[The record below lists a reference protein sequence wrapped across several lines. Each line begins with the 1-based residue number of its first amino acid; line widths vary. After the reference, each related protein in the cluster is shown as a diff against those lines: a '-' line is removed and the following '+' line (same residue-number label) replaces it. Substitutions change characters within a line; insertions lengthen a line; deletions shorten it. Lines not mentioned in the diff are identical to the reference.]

1 MSRQEQAPRR
11 ADAIDSA
18 AAQWLLRRDAGLSP
32 AEQAELQRW
41 LDSDAAHALAWRQMC
56 RADTLLA
63 SLPAARVA
71 ALDRSGLAPAAKP
84 AAPSG
89 WLRRLPSLLPLRWLG
104 RLADAVPRGALA
116 ACALLAC
123 GLLGY
128 QQLRQ
133 PGYSQTFTTA
143 RGQYAERRLP
153 DGSSIELD
161 TATELQVAL
170 YADHR
175 EVRLLRGQ
183 AMFHVSPDPQRPF
196 HVEAGA
202 ARVTVLGTH
211 FSVRNVGGL
220 VNVAVQQG
228 KVAVTAPG
236 RNADAP
242 VLLAGDGLTL
252 AADGP
257 AVPASVVPAA
267 VGSWRERRVNFD
279 NTTLAEALAEFE
291 RYADSGLRVDA
302 AALAQLRLSGSFDL
316 GNPAQFA
323 AALPLALPV
332 RVVGDG
338 RVKRI
343 LPR

>member
-1 MSRQEQAPRR
+1 MSRQELEPGR
-11 ADAIDSA
+11 ADAIDGA
-18 AAQWLLRRDAGLSP
+18 AAQWLLRRDAGLSA
-32 AEQAELQRW
+32 AEQAALQHW
-41 LDSDAAHALAWRQMC
+41 LDSDAAHALAWQQMC

-63 SLPAARVA
+63 GLPAARVA
-71 ALDRSGLAPAAKP
+71 ALDRSGLAPAAMP

-89 WLRRLPSLLPLRWLG
+89 WLAQFLPLRWLG
-104 RLADAVPRGALA
+104 RLADAAPRAALA
-116 ACALLAC
+116 ACLLLAC

-128 QQLRQ
+128 QQLHQ

-143 RGQYAERRLP
+143 RGQYAEQRLP

-161 TATELQVAL
+161 TATEVQVAL

-183 AMFHVSPDPQRPF
+183 AMFHVKPEPQRPF

-211 FSVRNVGGL
+211 FSVRNVDGL

-228 KVAVTAPG
+228 KVAVAAPG

-242 VLLAGDGLTL
+242 ALLAGDGLTL

-279 NTTLAEALAEFE
+279 NATLAEALAEFE
-291 RYADSGLRVDA
+291 RYADSGLRVDD
-302 AALAQLRLSGSFDL
+302 AALAQLRLSGSFDV